1 MKTAACL
8 SVLALAL
15 GAGVSLAQ
23 AATSAAPSG
32 KPLVKTTCQD
42 YLAMD
47 ETVKPKFIYYAVGHT
62 KKGKPETILDIS
74 GTDTIQPELDQ
85 FCKVN
90 LSKSA
95 YQHVMQA
102 SMASE
107 KANK

>member
-1 MKTAACL
+1 MKTVACL

-15 GAGVSLAQ
+15 GTGMSLAQ
-23 AATSAAPSG
+23 AATPAAPSS
-32 KPLVKTTCQD
+32 KSIVKTTCQD

-85 FCKVN
+85 YCKVN

-95 YQHVMQA
+95 YEHVMKT

-107 KANK
+107 KTNK